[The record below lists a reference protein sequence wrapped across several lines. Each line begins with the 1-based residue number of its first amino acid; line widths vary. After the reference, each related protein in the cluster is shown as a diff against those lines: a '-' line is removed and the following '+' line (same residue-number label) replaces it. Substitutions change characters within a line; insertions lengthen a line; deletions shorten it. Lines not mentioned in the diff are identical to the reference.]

1 MWGVGADLRAFIK
14 RKQGVDEMWG
24 MAQESSAWRWGRVG
38 WGLET
43 WSLPP
48 RKDGA
53 GRGKTGKEKTSTEK
67 KGGGG
72 GERMIEADQGPEI
85 CEVYIGFLFHE
96 EYTYTFSFKK
106 RVVYTVES
114 A

>member
-1 MWGVGADLRAFIK
+1 MGQGEVRRERK
-14 RKQGVDEMWG
+14 RP
-24 MAQESSAWRWGRVG
+24 AQ
-38 WGLET
+38 
-43 WSLPP
+43 
-48 RKDGA
+48 K
-53 GRGKTGKEKTSTEK
+53 K